1 MTGTQWGHTIHWTL
15 LLIEYKRGAWLGWGV
30 LGYAKCIYLWESK
43 QKFVPS
49 DLLWFLYNQRE
60 RERERGTRAI
70 WCFERLQMALIRT
83 SKICLALSLSQQAR
97 EGNWQEKKQ
106 QRKGKRYKE
115 SLHWSVVLSKFHNP
129 PFFLFLLFP
138 PLPPTLPSL
147 MLVVCKAVSP
157 RIPSLSGCCVIYTY
171 PLNPPTTLNL
181 TTAYSRA

>member
-1 MTGTQWGHTIHWTL
+1 MWQAPNEVTPFTEPFYWLNI
-15 LLIEYKRGAWLGWGV
+15 RGVLGWGGGFWGMQNV
-30 LGYAKCIYLWESK
+30 YTCESQSK
-43 QKFVPS
+43 NLCPLIFC
-49 DLLWFLYNQRE
+49 DFCTIRE

-157 RIPSLSGCCVIYTY
+157 RIPSLSGCCVIYAY